1 MFRARHTLLFRELHS
16 ARRFNWADYG
26 GNNIRYACVNRGRC
40 SPSSGTHS
48 ILLLNRWYSVKIFFI
63 PPSCACISF
72 FLAELNFSKTSILS
86 APGSIFH
93 QTISPSTSRSLIP
106 SVTQLDISIFL
117 DISRHVH
124 ALHSIHRYIC
134 RYLWHWCDNH
144 NVIYF
149 HIKISL
155 LNYIHYS

>member
-1 MFRARHTLLFRELHS
+1 MREGLIGVIMAVIISDTPASIEDDVLHRAVPTVF
-16 ARRFNWADYG
+16 
-26 GNNIRYACVNRGRC
+26 
-40 SPSSGTHS
+40 
-48 ILLLNRWYSVKIFFI
+48 LLLNRWYSVKIFFI

-117 DISRHVH
+117 DISRHAH

-134 RYLWHWCDNH
+134 TYLWHWRDTR

-155 LNYIHYS
+155 LNYIHYN